1 MAHAQSDPVACARA
15 DGAASVKPAAN
26 ASTIVNT
33 ALAATAS
40 AVVLV
45 ATSLLG
51 ENETVV
57 VCPASA
63 PRAQIAPRLAR
74 PDTSGLHW
82 ILLAASGSLVPA
94 AEMFYLLLILPHLLA
109 VVGLLAWAL
118 RTAANSSD
126 GEAEGLSDGG
136 GGLGVPPPEPRPVT
150 PNGGLPLDGS
160 NPPRRRLRAG
170 ERLSELHP
178 MPARRDREPHRPERV
193 PAQR

>member
-1 MAHAQSDPVACARA
+1 MLWALLRRLNRA
-15 DGAASVKPAAN
+15 GE
-26 ASTIVNT
+26 
-33 ALAATAS
+33 
-40 AVVLV
+40 VLQD
-45 ATSLLG
+45 
-51 ENETVV
+51 
-57 VCPASA
+57 
-63 PRAQIAPRLAR
+63 RAGVER
-74 PDTSGLHW
+74 
-82 ILLAASGSLVPA
+82 
-94 AEMFYLLLILPHLLA
+94 LA